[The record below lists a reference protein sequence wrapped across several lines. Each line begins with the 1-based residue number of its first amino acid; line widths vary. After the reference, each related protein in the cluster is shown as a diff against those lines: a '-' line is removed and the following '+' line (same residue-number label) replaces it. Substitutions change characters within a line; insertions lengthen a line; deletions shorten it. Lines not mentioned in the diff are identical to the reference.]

1 MDYGPVDEAKSNND
15 HAGAATDQLE
25 YDLWTRLAMSKA
37 DWSAIARLTIRSIGE
52 DDCFMR
58 AAAIAFYAFIALFPL
73 LLILAVVASFVLES
87 AEVQK
92 NVMLLVETYMPT
104 ASGLVKAN
112 FEQILRARRTA
123 SILATLGFGW
133 SALAVFF
140 DIERALNRVWG
151 VKRLRPFWTRML
163 LALIMVAGIG
173 LLILVSVTS
182 TTVFNI
188 IRHLRLPLLGWE
200 PFNRPLLWSMLTS
213 LLPIVLNVVIFFL
226 LYRILPYTQVSWSE
240 VWPGALLA
248 GLAWEAVKRIFAL
261 YLTRFG
267 SYNLIYGSLGTVI
280 ALLIWFYLTG
290 VIVLV
295 GAEFTEA
302 YTVVR
307 RWRKRWGYR
316 LGGYPPVR

>member
-1 MDYGPVDEAKSNND
+1 MDEAKSNND
-15 HAGAATDQLE
+15 RLEATTRQV
-25 YDLWTRLAMSKA
+25 DLWTRLAMIKA
-37 DWSAIARLTIRSIGE
+37 DWSAIVRLTIRGIGE

-58 AAAIAFYAFIALFPL
+58 AAAIAYYALIALFPL
-73 LLILAVVASFVLES
+73 LLVLVVAASFVLES
-87 AEVQK
+87 TEVQK
-92 NVMLLVETYMPT
+92 NVILLVETYMPT
-104 ASGLVKAN
+104 ANDLVQAN

-123 SILATLGFGW
+123 GILAMLGLAW

-140 DIERALNRVWG
+140 NIERALNRVWG
-151 VKRLRPFWTRML
+151 VKRLRPFWSRML
-163 LALIMVAGIG
+163 LALIMIAGIG
-173 LLILVSVTS
+173 LLILLSVAS
-182 TTVFNI
+182 TTVFDV
-188 IRHLRLPLLGWE
+188 IRHLRLPVLGWE
-200 PFNRPLLWSMLTS
+200 PFNRPLLWNMVTS
-213 LLPIVLNVVIFFL
+213 LLPIFLNVVIFFL

-240 VWPGALLA
+240 VWSGALLA
-248 GLAWEAVKRIFAL
+248 GLAWEGVKRIFTL
-261 YLTRFG
+261 YLARFG

-307 RWRKRWGYR
+307 RWRQRWGYR

>member
-1 MDYGPVDEAKSNND
+1 MDEAKGND
-15 HAGAATDQLE
+15 NHVGTTNEQV
-25 YDLWTRLAMSKA
+25 DLWTRLAMHKA

-58 AAAIAFYAFIALFPL
+58 AASIAYYTLISLFPL
-73 LLILAVVASFVLES
+73 LLILVVAASFVLES

-92 NVMLLVETYMPT
+92 NVMLLVETYIPT
-104 ASGLVKAN
+104 ASDLVQAN
-112 FEQILRARRTA
+112 FEQILRARGTA
-123 SILATLGFGW
+123 GILATLVFGW
-133 SALAVFF
+133 LALAVFF
-140 DIERALNRVWG
+140 NIERALNRVWG
-151 VKRLRPFWTRML
+151 VKRLRPFWSRML

-173 LLILVSVTS
+173 LLILLSVLS
-182 TTVFNI
+182 TTVFDI
-188 IRHLRLPLLGWE
+188 IRHLRLPFLGWE
-200 PFNRPLLWSMLTS
+200 PFNRPLLWHILTS
-213 LLPIVLNVVIFFL
+213 LLPTVLNVAIFFL
-226 LYRILPYTQVSWSE
+226 LYRILPYTLVGWSE

-248 GLAWEAVKRIFAL
+248 GLAWEAVKRIFSL
-261 YLTRFG
+261 YLARFG

-290 VIVLV
+290 IIVLL

>member
-1 MDYGPVDEAKSNND
+1 MDYGLMDEAKSNNND
-15 HAGAATDQLE
+15 IEAATRQSNV
-25 YDLWTRLAMSKA
+25 WTLLAMGKA
-37 DWSAIARLTIRSIGE
+37 DWSAILRLTIRSVGE

-58 AAAIAFYAFIALFPL
+58 AAAIAYYTLIALFPL
-73 LLILAVVASFVLES
+73 LLILVVAASFVLES

-92 NVMLLVETYMPT
+92 NVILLVETYLPT
-104 ASGLVKAN
+104 ATDLVQAN
-112 FEQILRARRTA
+112 FEQILRARSTA
-123 SILATLGFGW
+123 GILATLGFGW

-140 DIERALNRVWG
+140 NIERALNRVWG
-151 VKRLRPFWTRML
+151 VKQLRPFWSRML
-163 LALIMVAGIG
+163 LALMMVAGIG
-173 LLILVSVTS
+173 VLILLSVAS
-182 TTVFNI
+182 TTVFDL
-188 IRHLRLPLLGWE
+188 IRHLRLPVLGWE
-200 PFNRPLLWSMLTS
+200 PFNRPLLWNMLTS

-248 GLAWEAVKRIFAL
+248 GLAWEGVKRIFTL
-261 YLTRFG
+261 YLSRFG

-307 RWRKRWGYR
+307 RWRKRWGRR